1 MSALGLQPGLRLA
14 LSPRRRGSAL
24 PPIVES
30 GLVAELRF
38 DDGSGQQLTD
48 YSGNANHGTLGTTG
62 GADAADPAWA
72 TSPLRL
78 EFDGGEVVV
87 TEDISLTNEV
97 HIELIAR
104 LDAASG
110 DFGEPA
116 AIYTGTNNGS
126 PFQIMKNGA
135 NANLLWRVG
144 HGDGRIDITGS
155 ADVWDGG
162 WHHLVLDV
170 EGVAGEVT
178 VTAYVDDAADGNDSA
193 ANTDM
198 ASATNPLTLGAR
210 DDGLAQPFTGAEAYV
225 LLYDR
230 HLSAAERAQNREAL
244 VARMAARGVT
254 LPDTGAAMS
263 WSGGTTA
270 APGAAMAW
278 FGGTTAAP
286 GAPMDWF
293 PGES

>member
-1 MSALGLQPGLRLA
+1 MSALGLRPGLRLA
-14 LSPRRRGSAL
+14 LSPRRPRLVL
-24 PPIVES
+24 PPFVP
-30 GLVAELRF
+30 GMVAELRF
-38 DDGSGQQLTD
+38 DDGGGQQLTD
-48 YSGNANHGTLGTTG
+48 YSGNAHHGTLGTTG

-87 TEDISLTNEV
+87 TDDIALVDEV

-110 DFGEPA
+110 DFSEAA
-116 AIYTGTNNGS
+116 AIYVGTNNAS
-126 PFQIMKNGA
+126 PFQIFKNGA

-144 HGDGRIDITGS
+144 HGDGRIDVTGA

-170 EGVAGEVT
+170 QQDGDDVV
-178 VTAYVDDAADGNDSA
+178 VTAHVDDALDASDSA
-193 ANTDM
+193 AAASM
-198 ASATNPLTLGAR
+198 ASATQPLTLGAR
-210 DDGLAQPFTGAEAYV
+210 DASPSLAFTGAEAYC

-230 HLSAAERAQNREAL
+230 HLTAEERATNRKAL
-244 VARMAARGVT
+244 VARMAKRGVT
-254 LPDTGAAMS
+254 LPGVSGMS
-263 WSGGTTA
+263 WFGGTTG
-270 APGAAMAW
+270 APSASMDW

-286 GAPMDWF
+286 GGAMGWS
-293 PGES
+293 PGVS

>member
-1 MSALGLQPGLRLA
+1 MSALGLRPGLRLA

-38 DDGSGQQLTD
+38 DDGAGQQLTD
-48 YSGNANHGTLGTTG
+48 YSGNDHHGTLGTTG
-62 GADAADPAWA
+62 GADSNDPAWA
-72 TSPLRL
+72 TSPRRL

-87 TEDISLTNEV
+87 TDDIALVDEV

-110 DFGEPA
+110 DFSEPA
-116 AIYTGTNNGS
+116 AIYVGTNNGS
-126 PFQIMKNGA
+126 PFQIFKNGA

-144 HGDGRIDITGS
+144 HDDGRIDVTGA

-170 EGVAGEVT
+170 QQDGDDVV
-178 VTAYVDDAADGNDSA
+178 VTAHVDDALDASDSA
-193 ANTDM
+193 AAASM
-198 ASATNPLTLGAR
+198 ASATQPLTLGAR
-210 DDGLAQPFTGAEAYV
+210 DASPSLEMTGAEAYV

-230 HLSAAERAQNREAL
+230 HLTAEERATNRKAL

-254 LPDTGAAMS
+254 LPNAGAAMS

-278 FGGTTAAP
+278 FGGTTVAP

-293 PGES
+293 PGKS